1 MMMNGSKKALS
12 SLALLC
18 GLGWLVMACPASLD
32 DFCADGACAPRAS
45 GGDGGVDGADGGADG
60 SEGGPMTDP
69 CIDNPTALACL
80 DESKALFV
88 SNPNGNDQDAAAGTK
103 KNPFKTINAAL
114 AKIDA
119 KRRRIYVC
127 EGAYFEDLSLNASHS
142 SLSIFGGLDCAWN
155 AAPAVKPVIGASA
168 NPLKIDGTAALAIA
182 DIAVVAK
189 DAATGS
195 SVAVFVNGGD
205 TTFKRV
211 RLSAGKGAKGGPG
224 VLVPFTFPVL
234 SLLAGQ
240 TTADGTGGAATPY
253 ACPGGAANMTVG
265 GAGGDVGAQGTA
277 GTPGVTDNRGK
288 IAACGAG
295 GTATDGAP
303 GVPGTKGSAGASLG
317 ELKASGWTSNPGASG
332 QSGGPGQGGGGG
344 FGLGGGGGGGGA
356 GGCGGAGGAG
366 GAGGGGSVGLAA
378 LGATITIVSSTI
390 EASDGGDGGGGV
402 AGQLGQPA
410 GGAKGNGGGC
420 SGGVGGAGSTGGAGA
435 GGAAGLSVGI
445 LFKGTKP
452 TTDPSTDAALKFTTA
467 GKPGLGAAGNDA
479 LAGVAAQFHEL
490 K

>member
-1 MMMNGSKKALS
+1 MNGSKKALS

-45 GGDGGVDGADGGADG
+45 AGEGGVDGAEGGADG
-60 SEGGPMTDP
+60 GDGGPMTDP

-127 EGAYFEDLSLNASHS
+127 EGAYFEDLALNASHS

-155 AAPAVKPVIGASA
+155 AAPAIKPVIGASA

-195 SVAVFVNGGD
+195 SIAAFVNGGD

-211 RLSAGKGAKGGPG
+211 KLSAGKGASGIAPPIVSLTYPTPAELIGNDA
-224 VLVPFTFPVL
+224 PVVN
-234 SLLAGQ
+234 
-240 TTADGTGGAATPY
+240 TGGAAKPF
-253 ACPGGAANMTVG
+253 ACPGGLITTG
-265 GAGGDVGAQGTA
+265 GKGGDLGQSGAA
-277 GTPGVTDNRGK
+277 GTPGSSPNP
-288 IAACGAG
+288 
-295 GTATDGAP
+295 GTLSNCTSDVNGHP
-303 GVPGTKGSAGASLG
+303 GVQPPAQ
-317 ELKASGWTSNPGASG
+317 PGATKLGDLSKGGWSPMSG
-332 QSGGPGQGGGGG
+332 ETGLVGAPGQGGGGG
-344 FGLGGGGGGGGA
+344 YGNSGGGGGGGA
-356 GGCGGAGGAG
+356 GGCGGAGGPGGGGGGASIALAANAAKVAVVNSILEAQEAGSGGPGSVGQAGQSTFGGGGNRKGLACNGGNGGPGADGSAGGG
-366 GAGGGGSVGLAA
+366 GAGGVSVGVLFKGVRPTADDTTIQSIVVGAKGAGGLAA
-378 LGATITIVSSTI
+378 PSA
-390 EASDGGDGGGGV
+390 
-402 AGQLGQPA
+402 
-410 GGAKGNGGGC
+410 NN
-420 SGGVGGAGSTGGAGA
+420 
-435 GGAAGLSVGI
+435 AGLG
-445 LFKGTKP
+445 GT
-452 TTDPSTDAALKFTTA
+452 AEAVLEI
-467 GKPGLGAAGNDA
+467 
-479 LAGVAAQFHEL
+479 Q
-490 K
+490 